1 MPGSPLKRQRRLGVR
16 LGDGSVISFPRMPK
30 VAELPKGWRHFSVA
44 QKVDHLIGLDRCYQI
59 LSWRSYTKL
68 DPLRQ
73 SFQLQVIRVLLAI
86 ALKAVLDGSLDRELE
101 RDRTR
106 AAVLEEFARQL
117 GAAPEA

>member
-16 LGDGSVISFPRMPK
+16 LEDGTVISFPRMPA
-30 VAELPKGWRHFSVA
+30 AELPKGWRHFSAA
-44 QKVDHLIGLDRCYQI
+44 QKVDHLIGPDRCYQI
-59 LSWRSYTKL
+59 LSWGSYNDL

-86 ALKAVLDGSLDRELE
+86 ALKAALDGSLDRELE

-106 AAVLEEFARQL
+106 AAALNELARKL